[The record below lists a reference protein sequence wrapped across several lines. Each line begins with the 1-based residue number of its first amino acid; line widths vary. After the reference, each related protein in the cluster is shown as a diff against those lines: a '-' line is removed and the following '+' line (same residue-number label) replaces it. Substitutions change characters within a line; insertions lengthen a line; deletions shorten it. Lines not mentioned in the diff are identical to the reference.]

1 MNPEDITMPPF
12 ITDMEGKTFTFHVRV
27 NTYNF
32 TAHHQTFTIT
42 HILTEH
48 ERVPVPDYV
57 VDVRMIWEHLIIRL
71 HIFVC
76 VIIRLDQGGTM
87 VMMPICRTVTEFL
100 NRLKLKKAVVM
111 EIRMLRKTLLLLHRR
126 RGPTGPLMWPRKP
139 CCLKWNNH
147 SCGFI
152 YEV

>member
-1 MNPEDITMPPF
+1 MPPF
-12 ITDMEGKTFTFHVRV
+12 ITDMEGKKFTFQVRV

-57 VDVRMIWEHLIIRL
+57 VD
-71 HIFVC
+71 
-76 VIIRLDQGGTM
+76 GGTM

-111 EIRMLRKTLLLLHRR
+111 EIRMLRKTFLLLHRR
-126 RGPTGPLMWPRKP
+126 RGPTGPLM
-139 CCLKWNNH
+139 
-147 SCGFI
+147 
-152 YEV
+152 